1 MEARRLSF
9 FARWLIRPGFLL
21 ACCANAQ
28 AQVTAA
34 AGIAPVH
41 VPEKVQ
47 TVPRVPGLGS
57 VLDGLNGGITYSG
70 VHSSSVGWYTVM
82 TPAVNYSFSRHFSA
96 DGSTSI
102 YFHRLIANT
111 NTATAAQH
119 PLVDDPM
126 DPGDTLIGLHA
137 FFEPGSLQDTITAS
151 FTAPT
156 GNRAKGFGAGQVTYD
171 FSNHLERYFNELGVI
186 LDLGGGNSS
195 GLFND
200 QVVKDYNSVGG
211 LAHFESGL
219 VYWFPRRTY
228 VEAVAY
234 EQLPLGTQT
243 VYRTVARGENRATG
257 NTRAEDHDPGKGG
270 GNPPPVA
277 TTVTTVSE
285 DNGFT
290 VFMGLPFTRN
300 VILNGYYNRS
310 LRQHVDTV
318 SLGMTYVL
326 RGRPKNRLSMI
337 DRALREAEAA
347 SQNPADTQSK

>member
-1 MEARRLSF
+1 MKSRRLLF
-9 FARWLIRPGFLL
+9 LTRWLIRSSLL
-21 ACCANAQ
+21 LGCCVSAQ

-34 AGIAPVH
+34 AGVAPVH
-41 VPEKVQ
+41 IPEKVQ
-47 TVPRVPGLGS
+47 TVPRVPGLGTL
-57 VLDGLNGGITYSG
+57 LDGLNAGVSYSG

-82 TPAVNYSFSRHFSA
+82 TPAVNYTFSRRFSA
-96 DGSTSI
+96 DGSSSI
-102 YFHRLIANT
+102 YFHRQVENT
-111 NTATAAQH
+111 NTATATKH
-119 PLVDDPM
+119 PLVDDRM

-171 FSNHLERYFNELGVI
+171 FSNHLERYLERLGFM
-186 LDLGGGNSS
+186 LDVGAGDSS

-200 QVVKDYNSVGG
+200 QIVKDYNSVGG

-243 VYRTVARGENRATG
+243 VYRTVARGEDLGGRTVRG
-257 NTRAEDHDPGKGG
+257 NDDDGGSGG
-270 GNPPPVA
+270 GNPPTVT

-290 VFMGLPFTRN
+290 GFVGIPLTRN
-300 VILNGYYNRS
+300 VLLNGYYNRS

-318 SLGMTYVL
+318 SFGMTYIL
-326 RGRPKNRLSMI
+326 RGAPRNRLSMI
-337 DRALREAEAA
+337 DRALREAEGS
-347 SQNPADTQSK
+347 SQK